1 MNLAHIPILSIL
13 IWFPLFGA
21 FLCLC
26 TGSDKNANRARAIA
40 VVTAVISL
48 LLCVPL
54 YLGFDATRFDMQFVE
69 DSVWIPSYQVHYALG
84 IDGISLLMIILSNFT
99 GLLVVIAG
107 CHSINK
113 RVAQY
118 MAAFLTMQAMIVGVF
133 CSLDSIVFYI
143 FWEGMLIPMYLSIG
157 MWGSANR
164 SYASIKFFL
173 FTFLG
178 SILMLV
184 AIIYLYN
191 QTGSFMIQN
200 FYGLPLDVT
209 TQKWLF
215 FAFLLAFA
223 VKVPMWPVHTWLPD
237 AHTEAP
243 AGGSVVLAALM
254 LKLGI
259 YGFFRFSMPIT
270 PIACTKLAGLMIAL
284 SLIAIVYI
292 GLVAIVQ
299 KDMKKLIAYSS
310 IAHMGFATLGC
321 FMVYDI
327 LHHMHTL
334 QDAYM
339 SLEGAVIQMIAH
351 AFGSGAMF
359 LGVGMLAERFRTH
372 SRLIQD
378 YGGVANTMPIF
389 AAFFMLFAMSNVGLP
404 GTAGFVGEFMVIMSA
419 FQTHF
424 MVAAFAALTLLLSA
438 SYTLW
443 MYKRVFF
450 GPIAN
455 DQVAQF
461 QDITFTE
468 KINYILLAI
477 GVFFVGLYPQPII
490 NLLHVTV
497 GHLLLQSIP
506 STYAMNV
513 PVNTFF
519 A

>member
-1 MNLAHIPILSIL
+1 MFEQLPLLTIL
-13 IWFPLFGA
+13 IWLPVIGA
-21 FLCLC
+21 ALVLC
-26 TGSDKNANRARAIA
+26 TGNDKNANWARAIA
-40 VVTAVISL
+40 VVITITTM
-48 LLCVPL
+48 LLCIPL
-54 YLGFDATRFDMQFVE
+54 YLNFDPSRFDMQFVE
-69 DSVWIPSYQVHYALG
+69 DHLWIRAYQTRYTVG
-84 IDGISLLMIILSNFT
+84 VDGISLLMVILTNFT
-99 GLLVVIAG
+99 GLLVVIAA
-107 CHSINK
+107 CQSIK
-113 RVAQY
+113 IRVSQY
-118 MAAFLTMQAMIVGVF
+118 MAAFLVLQGMIVGVF
-133 CSLDSIVFYI
+133 CAMDAILFYV

-173 FTFLG
+173 FTFFG

-184 AIIYLYN
+184 ALLYLYN
-191 QTGSFMIQN
+191 KTGSFMIQN
-200 FYGLPLDVT
+200 FYGLPLSLS
-209 TQKWLF
+209 TQIWLF
-215 FAFLLAFA
+215 VAFLFAFA

-254 LKLGI
+254 LKLGV
-259 YGFFRFSMPIT
+259 YGFLRFSMPIT
-270 PIACTKLAGLMIAL
+270 PLASSQLAWMMIGL

-299 KDMKKLIAYSS
+299 TDMKKLIAYSS

-327 LHHMHTL
+327 VSHMRSL

-359 LGVGMLAERFRTH
+359 LGVGLMAERFHTH
-372 SRLIQD
+372 SRLIKD
-378 YGGVANTMPIF
+378 YGGVAHTMPVF

-424 MVAAFAALTLLLSA
+424 AVALCASLTLLLSA

-443 MYKRVFF
+443 MVKRVFF
-450 GPIAN
+450 GPVSN
-455 DQVAQF
+455 EYVAGF
-461 QDITFTE
+461 HDVTWPE
-468 KINYILLAI
+468 KINFTLLAA

-490 NLLHVTV
+490 NVLRVTI

-506 STYAMNV
+506 AGVASNIHGVY
-513 PVNTFF
+513 FG
-519 A
+519 